1 MRHVCEILRLSLEAG
16 LSTRVVGERIGVG
29 STTVR
34 DTLKRFTRAKLTW
47 PVPPEISDTDLEQ
60 RLYGVPGVKPGRA
73 AKLPEPD
80 WSVVA
85 REMKRK
91 PVTLQILW
99 AGSVGRLHRRAPG
112 WVSLQPVLRP
122 APGLGGSAAVDDAAE
137 PRRRR
142 EAVHRLRRRQG
153 AGGRPPDRRGPR
165 CADIRGGDGRLEPV
179 VRSCDLDRADG
190 RLGRWATGQ
199 MGDWIEGHNAAFAFF
214 GGAPRPLPSKAL

>member
-1 MRHVCEILRLSLEAG
+1 MRHGHEILRLSLEAG

-34 DTLKRFTRAKLTW
+34 DTRHGLRAPSLHGRCRRKSA
-47 PVPPEISDTDLEQ
+47 IRDLEQ

-91 PVTLQILW
+91 PVTLQVLW
-99 AGSVGRLHRRAPG
+99 EDYSAEHPDGYRYSRFCDLLRGWEEGRGPLTMRQSHGGGEKLFIDYAGDKV
-112 WVSLQPVLRP
+112 PVADRQTGEVRD
-122 APGLGGSAAVDDAAE
+122 AQIFVAVMGGSSLSFG
-137 PRRRR
+137 
-142 EAVHRLRRRQG
+142 H
-153 AGGRPPDRRGPR
+153 
-165 CADIRGGDGRLEPV
+165 
-179 VRSCDLDRADG
+179 
-190 RLGRWATGQ
+190 ATWTEQ

-214 GGAPRPLPSKAL
+214 GGAPQLLVPDSR